1 MTWLFAGPGCENT
14 VGGEG
19 WRRGFAMGGVRV
31 EIGFGILGQTVLH
44 GNPGVKPVRGRPGKV
59 LAALLTQPNQRVPVD
74 TVVAWAW
81 DERENLP
88 QDGLGTLH
96 QVGARLRQIFQA
108 EGVDPRSISIAKG
121 GCRLDLDEQR
131 IDYRQFRAMMARAR
145 EFHERGQHDRAH
157 VEALAALRLRRDEP
171 LGDLRTDA
179 AEEWRRRW
187 QRNEWI
193 PANAFV
199 AAQQLLLG
207 QTELV
212 VARLEELDAAHPME
226 LSLTK
231 LRVRALVA
239 AGRGLEASEYF
250 RQVHREFQERG
261 DAQAADELLAVY
273 NEVIKRGAVP
283 FPAPAKSPPPST
295 SVDDQAADDQVLS
308 PVWHLAPDV
317 DGVVGRAGVLAELDA
332 FTTDSAGVPRAEV
345 VMLTGGPGVG
355 KTTVAMKWA
364 HRAAS
369 RYPSGVVMLDLRG
382 DGQTTGATAADV
394 VELLLELLD
403 VQVDQIVSSTA
414 RAARLTRLLQQRRLL
429 VILDNVAR
437 TDQVEPLLGV
447 LAGCTVVVVT
457 RQRLSALLAVRA
469 YPVVTVAPLSAAA
482 SRELLER
489 RVGERVRQDSTG
501 VSGLIRLCEGNAL
514 ALTLVA
520 VRAAARA
527 GMRLTTLAESLRDA
541 DMLLDLG
548 NDGDGAERSLR
559 SAFTLSYQ
567 GLAPAEQRTF
577 AMLGLHPG
585 VEVASE
591 AVAAA
596 DGRPVSSVRRSLD
609 VLVAA
614 HLIEQ
619 PGDLDRYRIHN
630 LLQLFAGSLARKLPD
645 VVAARG
651 RLLEFYLLTA
661 FEAHQIVYPGRDR
674 PVMPPISAGVTAAE
688 FATPAAAR
696 QWFLRERAT
705 LTASVELAAEAGL
718 HEIAFTLPSLTAD
731 VFDRHGYF
739 GDIITGFTVA
749 ASSAAKVGNAYAE
762 ASSLN
767 DLGHVLLLMGQD
779 SRAEPYLEAAL
790 RLVDAHGIG
799 IGRVTVMLNMARR
812 HLHAGRVAEAVTM
825 SRETLA
831 AARELG
837 EPERC
842 GAALHR
848 LADALLEQGG
858 QQAEALELYREA
870 LAVRE
875 RIDDG
880 PGRILTHIA
889 LGDLLT
895 RMGRYGEAGEQCA
908 RAAQLVAASQHLP
921 AAMKLNTV
929 LARLRHAEG
938 DDRAALQHAHRAV
951 ELADRSRHATGRGRA
966 LDTLARVLFDR
977 GNLDDARA
985 LWLRAAELFRDR
997 ERAGQARRI
1006 EALLEELDFAVVP
1019 QARDGDTV
1027 AMPSPRLV
1035 LSGRGRGRV
1044 GRPARSADV

>member
-1 MTWLFAGPGCENT
+1 MNWLLAGVSVKMSGAARDGDAVLP
-14 VGGEG
+14 
-19 WRRGFAMGGVRV
+19 WGGVWV
-31 EIGFGILGQTVLH
+31 EIGFGILGQTVLLLH

-59 LAALLTQPNQRVPVD
+59 LAALLAQPNQRVPVD
-74 TVVAWAW
+74 TVVTWAW

-88 QDGLGTLH
+88 QDALGTLH
-96 QVGARLRQIFQA
+96 QVGARLRQVFQA
-108 EGVDPRSISIAKG
+108 DGVDPRSISIAKG
-121 GCRLDLDEQR
+121 GCRLDVDDQR
-131 IDYRQFRAMMARAR
+131 IDYRQFRAMMTRAR
-145 EFHERGQHDRAH
+145 GFHDQGQHDRAH

-179 AEEWRRRW
+179 ADDWRRRW

-199 AAQQLLLG
+199 AAEQLLLG
-207 QTELV
+207 QTELAV
-212 VARLEELDAAHPME
+212 DRLEELDVAHPME
-226 LSLTK
+226 LSLAK
-231 LRVRALVA
+231 LRIRALVA
-239 AGRGLEASEYF
+239 AGRGLEGSEYF
-250 RQVHREFQERG
+250 RRVYREFQERG
-261 DAQAADELLAVY
+261 DPQAADELLAVY
-273 NEVIKRGAVP
+273 NEVIKPGAVP
-283 FPAPAKSPPPST
+283 FPALTRPSAPPVEKPA
-295 SVDDQAADDQVLS
+295 VDDQVLA

-317 DGVVGRAGVLAELDA
+317 DGVVGRDGVIAELDA
-332 FTTDSAGVPRAEV
+332 FTTDSAGLPRPEV

-355 KTTVAMKWA
+355 KTTVALKWA

-403 VQVDQIVSSTA
+403 VQVDQIVSSIA

-447 LAGCTVVVVT
+447 LAACTVVVVT
-457 RQRLSALLAVRA
+457 RQRLSALLAARTS
-469 YPVVTVAPLSAAA
+469 PVVTVAPLSAEAA
-482 SRELLER
+482 RELLER
-489 RVGERVRQDSTG
+489 RVGVRVRQDSAG
-501 VSGLIRLCEGNAL
+501 VSGLIRLCQGNAL

-527 GMRLTTLAESLRDA
+527 GMRLTTLAEALRDA

-548 NDGDGAERSLR
+548 NDGDGPGRSLR
-559 SAFTLSYQ
+559 SAFTLSFQ

-596 DGRPVSSVRRSLD
+596 DGRPASSVRRSLD

-619 PGDLDRYRIHN
+619 PGDLDRYRMHN
-630 LLQLFAGSLARKLPD
+630 LLQLFAGSLARKLSD
-645 VVAARG
+645 VVAARR
-651 RLLEFYLLTA
+651 RLLEFYLVTA
-661 FEAHQIVYPGRDR
+661 FEAHRMVYPGRGRLD
-674 PVMPPISAGVTAAE
+674 MPQISAGVVAAR
-688 FATPAAAR
+688 FASVAAAR
-696 QWFLRERAT
+696 QWFLRERTT
-705 LTASVELAAEAGL
+705 LTASVELAAQVQL
-718 HEIAFTLPSLTAD
+718 HEVAFTLPSLTAD

-749 ASSAAKVGNAYAE
+749 ASSAAAVGDVDAE

-812 HLHAGRVAEAVTM
+812 HLHAGRVSQAVTM

-831 AARELG
+831 AARVLG

-842 GAALHR
+842 AAALHR

-858 QQAEALELYREA
+858 HQSDALELYREA
-870 LAVRE
+870 LALRE
-875 RIDDG
+875 LIDDG

-889 LGDLLT
+889 MGDLLT
-895 RMGRYGEAGEQCA
+895 RMGRCEEADEQCRKA
-908 RAAQLVAASQHLP
+908 SALVSVSQYLP

-938 DDRAALQHAHRAV
+938 DDRAALKHAHRAV
-951 ELADRSRHATGRGRA
+951 ELADRSGHATGRGRA
-966 LDTLARVLFDR
+966 LDTLAQILCDR

-985 LWLRAAELFRDR
+985 LWERAALLFRDR
-997 ERAGQARRI
+997 ERVGQAQRI
-1006 EALLEELDFAVVP
+1006 EALLEELDFAVIP

-1027 AMPSPRLV
+1027 AMPSPRL
-1035 LSGRGRGRV
+1035 S
-1044 GRPARSADV
+1044 RS

>member
-1 MTWLFAGPGCENT
+1 M
-14 VGGEG
+14 
-19 WRRGFAMGGVRV
+19 
-31 EIGFGILGQTVLH
+31 EIGFGILGQTALLLH

-59 LAALLTQPNQRVPVD
+59 LAALLAQPNQRVPVD

-81 DERENLP
+81 DEWENLP
-88 QDGLGTLH
+88 QDSLGTLH
-96 QVGARLRQIFQA
+96 QVGARLRQTFQA

-131 IDYRQFRAMMARAR
+131 IDYRLFRVMMARAR
-145 EFHERGQHDRAH
+145 EFHEQGQHDRAH

-171 LGDLRTDA
+171 LVDLRTEA
-179 AEEWRRRW
+179 AEDWRRRW

-250 RQVHREFQERG
+250 RRVHREFQELG
-261 DAQAADELLAVY
+261 DPQAADELLAVY
-273 NEVIKRGAVP
+273 NEVIKPGAVTFP
-283 FPAPAKSPPPST
+283 VLAKPAPPSSP
-295 SVDDQAADDQVLS
+295 VEKRAVEDQAPS
-308 PVWHLAPDV
+308 RVWHLAPDV

-332 FTTDSAGVPRAEV
+332 FTTDSAGLPRSEV

-355 KTTVAMKWA
+355 KTTVALKWA
-364 HRAAS
+364 HRVAS

-382 DGQTTGATAADV
+382 DGQTSGATAADV
-394 VELLLELLD
+394 VEMLLELLD
-403 VQVDQIVSSTA
+403 VQVDQIVSSIA
-414 RAARLTRLLQQRRLL
+414 RAARLTRLLQQRRML

-457 RQRLSALLAVRA
+457 RQRLSALSAVRTT
-469 YPVVTVAPLSAAA
+469 PVVTVAPLSPRAA
-482 SRELLER
+482 RELLER
-489 RVGERVRQDSTG
+489 RVGLRVRQDSAG
-501 VSGLIRLCEGNAL
+501 VSGLIVLCQGNAL

-527 GMRLTTLAESLRDA
+527 GMRLTTLAEALRDA

-548 NDGDGAERSLR
+548 NDGDGPGRSLR
-559 SAFTLSYQ
+559 SAFTLSFQ

-577 AMLGLHPG
+577 AILGLHPG

-596 DGRPVSSVRRSLD
+596 DGRPLSSVRRSLD

-614 HLIEQ
+614 HLIDQ
-619 PGDLDRYRIHN
+619 PGDLDRYRMHN
-630 LLQLFAGSLARKLPD
+630 LLQLFAASLAGKLPD
-645 VVAARG
+645 VDEARR

-661 FEAHQIVYPGRDR
+661 FEAHRTVYPGRGRLD
-674 PVMPPISAGVTAAE
+674 MPQVSAGVTAAR
-688 FATPAAAR
+688 FATAAAAR
-696 QWFLRERAT
+696 QWFLRERST
-705 LTASVELAAEAGL
+705 LTASVELAARVRL

-739 GDIITGFTVA
+739 GDIVTGFTVA
-749 ASSAAKVGNAYAE
+749 TSSAASVGDVAAE

-779 SRAEPYLEAAL
+779 SKAEPYLEAAL

-812 HLHAGRVAEAVTM
+812 HLHAGRVAQAVTM

-831 AARELG
+831 AARALG
-837 EPERC
+837 DPERC
-842 GAALHR
+842 AAAMHR

-858 QQAEALELYREA
+858 HQREALELYEGA
-870 LAVRE
+870 LVSRE
-875 RIDDG
+875 RIDDEL
-880 PGRILTHIA
+880 GRILTHIA
-889 LGDLLT
+889 MGDLLT
-895 RMGRYGEAGEQCA
+895 RMGRCEEADEQC
-908 RAAQLVAASQHLP
+908 RKAAGLVKASQHLP

-929 LARLRHAEG
+929 LARLRHAQG
-938 DDRAALQHAHRAV
+938 DDRAALKHAHRAV
-951 ELADRSRHATGRGRA
+951 ELADRSGHATGRGRA
-966 LDTLARVLFDR
+966 LDTLARILCDR
-977 GNLDDARA
+977 GNVDDARA
-985 LWLRAAELFRDR
+985 LWQRAARLFRDR
-997 ERAGQARRI
+997 ERVGQARRI

-1019 QARDGDTV
+1019 QARDGDRDTV
-1027 AMPSPRLV
+1027 AMPSPRLSA
-1035 LSGRGRGRV
+1035 LEGN
-1044 GRPARSADV
+1044 RSLRAGSDEAV

>member
-1 MTWLFAGPGCENT
+1 M
-14 VGGEG
+14 
-19 WRRGFAMGGVRV
+19 
-31 EIGFGILGQTVLH
+31 EIGFGILGQTALLLH
-44 GNPGVKPVRGRPGKV
+44 GNPGVKPVGGRPGKV
-59 LAALLTQPNQRVPVD
+59 LAALVAQPNQRVPVD

-88 QDGLGTLH
+88 RDGLATLH

-108 EGVDPRSISIAKG
+108 ERVDPRSISIAKG
-121 GCRLDLDEQR
+121 GCRLDVDDQR
-131 IDYRQFRAMMARAR
+131 IDYRQFRAKIARAR
-145 EFHERGQHDRAH
+145 EFHDQGQHDRAH

-171 LGDLRTDA
+171 LVDLRTDA
-179 AEEWRRRW
+179 AGEWRRRW
-187 QRNEWI
+187 LRNEWI

-226 LSLTK
+226 LSLAK
-231 LRVRALVA
+231 LRIRALVA

-250 RQVHREFQERG
+250 RRVHREFQDSG
-261 DAQAADELLAVY
+261 DPQAADELLAVY
-273 NEVIKRGAVP
+273 NEVIKPGAVT
-283 FPAPAKSPPPST
+283 FPALTRPVSPPAAAKP
-295 SVDDQAADDQVLS
+295 VADDQLL
-308 PVWHLAPDV
+308 PAVWHLAPDV
-317 DGVVGRAGVLAELDA
+317 DGVVGRESVIAELDA
-332 FTTDSAGVPRAEV
+332 FTTDSAGFPRSEV

-355 KTTVAMKWA
+355 KTTVALKWA
-364 HRAAS
+364 HRVAG
-369 RYPSGVVMLDLRG
+369 RYPHGVVMLDLRG
-382 DGQTTGATAADV
+382 DGQTAGATAADV

-403 VQVDQIVSSTA
+403 VQVDQIVSSIA
-414 RAARLTRLLQQRRLL
+414 RAARLTRLLQQRRML

-457 RQRLSALLAVRA
+457 RQRLSALLAVRPS
-469 YPVVTVAPLSAAA
+469 PVVTVTPLSAEAA
-482 SRELLER
+482 RELLER
-489 RVGERVRQDSTG
+489 RVGVRVRQDSAG
-501 VSGLIRLCEGNAL
+501 VMGLIRLCQGNAL

-520 VRAAARA
+520 VRAAARV
-527 GMRLTTLAESLRDA
+527 GMRLTTLAEALRDA

-548 NDGDGAERSLR
+548 NDGDGPGRSLR
-559 SAFTLSYQ
+559 SAFTLSFQ

-585 VEVASE
+585 IEVASE

-596 DGRPVSSVRRSLD
+596 DGRSVSSVRRSLD

-619 PGDLDRYRIHN
+619 PGDLDRYRMHN
-630 LLQLFAGSLARKLPD
+630 LLQLFAGSLARMLSD
-645 VVAARG
+645 ADAARR
-651 RLLEFYLLTA
+651 RLLEFYVATA
-661 FEAHQIVYPGRDR
+661 FEAHRMVYPGRGRLD
-674 PVMPPISAGVTAAE
+674 MPQISDGVVAAR
-688 FATPAAAR
+688 FATAAAAR
-696 QWFLRERAT
+696 QWFLRERTT
-705 LTASVELAAEAGL
+705 LTASVELAAREQL

-749 ASSAAKVGNAYAE
+749 ASSAAAVGDVDAE

-812 HLHAGRVAEAVTM
+812 HLHAGRVAQAVKM

-831 AARELG
+831 AARTLG

-842 GAALHR
+842 AAALHR

-858 QQAEALELYREA
+858 HHADALDLYREA
-870 LAVRE
+870 LALRE
-875 RIDDG
+875 RIEDG

-889 LGDLLT
+889 LGDLLI
-895 RMGRYGEAGEQCA
+895 RMGRREEAAEQC
-908 RAAQLVAASQHLP
+908 RKASALISANQYLP

-938 DDRAALQHAHRAV
+938 DDRAALRHAHQAV
-951 ELADRSRHATGRGRA
+951 ELADRSGHATGRGRA
-966 LDTLARVLFDR
+966 LDTLARILCDR

-985 LWLRAAELFRDR
+985 LWKRAAQLFRDR
-997 ERAGQARRI
+997 ERVGQARRI
-1006 EALLEELDFAVVP
+1006 EALLEELDFAVIP
-1019 QARDGDTV
+1019 QARDGDRDTV
-1027 AMPSPRLV
+1027 AMPSPRL
-1035 LSGRGRGRV
+1035 STRV
-1044 GRPARSADV
+1044 WRRRSPADFDELA

>member
-1 MTWLFAGPGCENT
+1 
-14 VGGEG
+14 
-19 WRRGFAMGGVRV
+19 V
-31 EIGFGILGQTVLH
+31 EVGFGILGQTVLLLH
-44 GNPGVKPVRGRPGKV
+44 GNSGVKPVRGRPGKV
-59 LAALLTQPNQRVPVD
+59 LATLLANSNQRVPVD
-74 TVVAWAW
+74 TVLEWAW
-81 DERENLP
+81 DETEGPP

-96 QVGARLRQIFQA
+96 QTGARLRQVLQG
-108 EGVDPRSISIAKG
+108 EGVDPRVISIGKG
-121 GCRLDLDEQR
+121 GCRLDVDAR
-131 IDYRQFRAMMARAR
+131 KIDFRQFREMMSRAR
-145 EFHERGQHDRAH
+145 EFHDRGQYDRAH
-157 VEALAALRLRRDEP
+157 VEALAAVRMRRDEP
-171 LGDLRTDA
+171 LADLRTDA
-179 AEEWRRRW
+179 AEEWRTRW

-199 AAQQLLLG
+199 VAQQLLLG
-207 QTELV
+207 QTELA
-212 VARLEELDAAHPME
+212 VARLEELDVAHPME
-226 LSLTK
+226 LSLAK
-231 LRVRALVA
+231 LRIRALMA
-239 AGRGLEASEYF
+239 AGRGREASEYF
-250 RQVHREFQERG
+250 RRIRREFQDCG
-261 DAQAADELLAVY
+261 DPHAADELLTVF
-273 NEVIKRGAVP
+273 NEVIKPGALPFPVAVP
-283 FPAPAKSPPPST
+283 RLSSPKPESESSAVDHVPPT
-295 SVDDQAADDQVLS
+295 
-308 PVWHLAPDV
+308 VWHLSPDV
-317 DGVVGRAGVLAELDA
+317 DGVVGREAVIAELDA
-332 FTTDSAGVPRAEV
+332 FTTDSAGLPRAEV

-355 KTTVAMKWA
+355 KTTVALRWA
-364 HRAAS
+364 HRVAG
-369 RYPSGVVMLDLRG
+369 RYPNGVIMLDLRG
-382 DGQTTGATAADV
+382 DGQTAGATAADV

-403 VQVDQIVSSTA
+403 VQVDQIVSPVA
-414 RAARLTRLLQQRRLL
+414 RAARLTRLLQRRRML

-457 RQRLSALLAVRA
+457 RQRLSALLAARTS
-469 YPVVTVAPLSAAA
+469 PVVTVLPLSAEAA
-482 SRELLER
+482 RELLVR
-489 RVGERVRQDSTG
+489 RVGQRARQDAAG
-501 VSGLIRLCEGNAL
+501 VAGLIQLCQGNAL

-527 GMRLTTLAESLRDA
+527 GMRLLTLAEALRDA

-548 NDGDGAERSLR
+548 NDGDGPGRSLR
-559 SAFTLSYQ
+559 SAFALSFQ

-596 DGRPVSSVRRSLD
+596 DGRPVSNVRRSLD

-619 PGDLDRYRIHN
+619 PGDLDRYRVHN
-630 LLQLFAGSLARKLPD
+630 LLQLYAGSLARQLSD
-645 VVAARG
+645 VAVARR

-661 FEAHQIVYPGRDR
+661 FEAHRMVYPGRGR
-674 PVMPPISAGVTAAE
+674 LEMPQISAGVVAAQFDTA
-688 FATPAAAR
+688 AAAR

-705 LTASVELAAEAGL
+705 LTASVELAAQVQL
-718 HEIAFTLPSLTAD
+718 HEVAFTLPSLTAD

-749 ASSAAKVGNAYAE
+749 ASSAAAVGDAAAE

-812 HLHAGRVAEAVTM
+812 HLHAGRVAQAVTM

-831 AARELG
+831 AARALG

-842 GAALHR
+842 AAALHR

-858 QQAEALELYREA
+858 HQRDALELYREA
-870 LAVRE
+870 LVLRE

-889 LGDLLT
+889 MGDLLT
-895 RMGRYGEAGEQCA
+895 RMGRCEDAGWQC
-908 RAAQLVAASQHLP
+908 RKASALISVSQYLP

-929 LARLRHAEG
+929 IARLRHAEG
-938 DDRAALQHAHRAV
+938 DDRAALKHAHRAV
-951 ELADRSRHATGRGRA
+951 ELADRSGHATGRGRA
-966 LDTLARVLFDR
+966 LDTLAQILNDR

-985 LWLRAAELFRDR
+985 LWERAAQLFRDR
-997 ERAGQARRI
+997 ERVGQAQRI
-1006 EALLEELDFAVVP
+1006 EALLEQLDFAVIP

-1027 AMPSPRLV
+1027 AMPSPRLF
-1035 LSGRGRGRV
+1035 
-1044 GRPARSADV
+1044 RS